1 MKIYD
6 DIDAL
11 MQNVKSLITEAERLE
26 RIIDDYCELF
36 EEIDQVAGR
45 SHGKN
50 SVKISKLLDNF
61 ALI

>member
-6 DIDAL
+6 DIDAI
-11 MQNVKSLITEAERLE
+11 MQNVKSLTAEAERLE

-45 SHGKN
+45 SNGKTA
-50 SVKISKLLDNF
+50 VKISKLLDNF

>member
-6 DIDAL
+6 DIDAI
-11 MQNVKSLITEAERLE
+11 MQNVKSLTAEAERLE

-45 SHGKN
+45 SNGKTA
-50 SVKISKLLDNF
+50 VKISKLLDNF
-61 ALI
+61 AGI